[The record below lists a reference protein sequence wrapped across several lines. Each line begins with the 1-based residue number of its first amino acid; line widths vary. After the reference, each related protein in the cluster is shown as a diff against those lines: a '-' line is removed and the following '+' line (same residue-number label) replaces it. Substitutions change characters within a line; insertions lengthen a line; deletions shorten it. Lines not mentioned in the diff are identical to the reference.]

1 MIDGSTDFTST
12 QSYQHWFLQNDALF
26 SSFNFLVKNFD
37 KPELALIIV
46 VKSSLYYWKSFMHF

>member
-12 QSYQHWFLQNDALF
+12 QSHQQWFLQNDALV

-37 KPELALIIV
+37 KAELGLIVIV
-46 VKSSLYYWKSFMHF
+46 